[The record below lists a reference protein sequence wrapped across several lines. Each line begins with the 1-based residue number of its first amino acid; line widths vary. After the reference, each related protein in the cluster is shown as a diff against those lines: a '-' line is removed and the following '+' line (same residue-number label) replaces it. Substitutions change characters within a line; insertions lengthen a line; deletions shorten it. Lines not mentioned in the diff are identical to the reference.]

1 MLSKNLK
8 IFRKRKGLTQENVA
22 ETLNVV
28 RQTISKWEKGISV
41 PDADMLI
48 KLAEILDVS
57 VIELIGSD
65 VTDEKNEDMIAVE
78 LARVVEQLASR
89 NRRSKKILK
98 CVLIFLIILLLF
110 FVFLCVINFSAMQYF
125 KLGGSYKKN
134 SSVNFNDGFKSI
146 VRCECITILSVTT
159 LFLITMKAF
168 TKNNQKCKTKYG

>member
-1 MLSKNLK
+1 MKGDSHKMLSKNLK
-8 IFRKRKGLTQENVA
+8 IFIERKGLTQENVA
-22 ETLNVV
+22 EALNVV

-57 VIELIGSD
+57 VSELIGSD

-89 NRRSKKILK
+89 NRRSKNILK

-110 FVFLCVINFSAMQYF
+110 FVFLCVINFAAM
-125 KLGGSYKKN
+125 
-134 SSVNFNDGFKSI
+134 
-146 VRCECITILSVTT
+146 
-159 LFLITMKAF
+159 
-168 TKNNQKCKTKYG
+168 

>member
-22 ETLNVV
+22 EALNVV

-57 VIELIGSD
+57 VSELIGSD
-65 VTDEKNEDMIAVE
+65 VADEKNEDMIAVE

-89 NRRSKKILK
+89 NRRSKKGLK

-110 FVFLCVINFSAMQYF
+110 FVFLSVINFSA
-125 KLGGSYKKN
+125 
-134 SSVNFNDGFKSI
+134 V
-146 VRCECITILSVTT
+146 
-159 LFLITMKAF
+159 
-168 TKNNQKCKTKYG
+168 

>member
-22 ETLNVV
+22 EALNVV

-57 VIELIGSD
+57 VSELIGSD
-65 VTDEKNEDMIAVE
+65 VADGKNEDMMAVE

-89 NRRSKKILK
+89 NRRSKKKGFKMRFDFSCHI
-98 CVLIFLIILLLF
+98 VAFFFSFLI
-110 FVFLCVINFSAMQYF
+110 CN
-125 KLGGSYKKN
+125 
-134 SSVNFNDGFKSI
+134 
-146 VRCECITILSVTT
+146 
-159 LFLITMKAF
+159 
-168 TKNNQKCKTKYG
+168 

>member
-1 MLSKNLK
+1 MKGGSHKMLSKSLK

-98 CVLIFLIILLLF
+98 SVLIFLIILLLF
-110 FVFLCVINFSAMQYF
+110 FVFLCVINFSAM
-125 KLGGSYKKN
+125 
-134 SSVNFNDGFKSI
+134 
-146 VRCECITILSVTT
+146 
-159 LFLITMKAF
+159 
-168 TKNNQKCKTKYG
+168 

>member
-89 NRRSKKILK
+89 NRRSQKYLK
-98 CVLIFLIILLLF
+98 Q
-110 FVFLCVINFSAMQYF
+110 FSYHKF
-125 KLGGSYKKN
+125 S
-134 SSVNFNDGFKSI
+134 
-146 VRCECITILSVTT
+146 
-159 LFLITMKAF
+159 
-168 TKNNQKCKTKYG
+168 NNL

>member
-22 ETLNVV
+22 EALNVV

-57 VIELIGSD
+57 VSELIGSD

-89 NRRSKKILK
+89 NRRSKNILE

-110 FVFLCVINFSAMQYF
+110 FVFLCVINFAAM
-125 KLGGSYKKN
+125 
-134 SSVNFNDGFKSI
+134 
-146 VRCECITILSVTT
+146 
-159 LFLITMKAF
+159 
-168 TKNNQKCKTKYG
+168 

>member
-22 ETLNVV
+22 EALNVV

-57 VIELIGSD
+57 VSELIGSD
-65 VTDEKNEDMIAVE
+65 VADEKNEDMIAVE
-78 LARVVEQLASR
+78 LARVVEQLTSR
-89 NRRSKKILK
+89 NCRSKKVLK

-110 FVFLCVINFSAMQYF
+110 FVFLCVINFAAM
-125 KLGGSYKKN
+125 
-134 SSVNFNDGFKSI
+134 
-146 VRCECITILSVTT
+146 
-159 LFLITMKAF
+159 
-168 TKNNQKCKTKYG
+168 

>member
-1 MLSKNLK
+1 MKGGSHKMLSKNLK
-8 IFRKRKGLTQENVA
+8 IFRKRKGLMQENVA

-89 NRRSKKILK
+89 NRRSKNNFKMRFDFSYYIVAFF
-98 CVLIFLIILLLF
+98 CFLM
-110 FVFLCVINFSAMQYF
+110 CN
-125 KLGGSYKKN
+125 
-134 SSVNFNDGFKSI
+134 
-146 VRCECITILSVTT
+146 
-159 LFLITMKAF
+159 
-168 TKNNQKCKTKYG
+168 

>member
-22 ETLNVV
+22 EALNVV

-57 VIELIGSD
+57 VSELIGSD
-65 VTDEKNEDMIAVE
+65 VADEKNEDMIAVE

-89 NRRSKKILK
+89 NRRSKKVLK

-110 FVFLCVINFSAMQYF
+110 FVFLCVINFATMQYF

-146 VRCECITILSVTT
+146 VRCECITILSVTARFFDRNES
-159 LFLITMKAF
+159 LYKKIIRSVI
-168 TKNNQKCKTKYG
+168 YI

>member
-22 ETLNVV
+22 EALNVV

-57 VIELIGSD
+57 VSELIGSD

-110 FVFLCVINFSAMQYF
+110 FFSY
-125 KLGGSYKKN
+125 
-134 SSVNFNDGFKSI
+134 V
-146 VRCECITILSVTT
+146 
-159 LFLITMKAF
+159 
-168 TKNNQKCKTKYG
+168 